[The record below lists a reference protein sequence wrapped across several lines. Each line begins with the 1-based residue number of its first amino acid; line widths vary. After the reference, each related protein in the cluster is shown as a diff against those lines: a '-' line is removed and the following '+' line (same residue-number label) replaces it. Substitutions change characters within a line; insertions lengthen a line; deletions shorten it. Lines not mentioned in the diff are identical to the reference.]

1 MAFLLLQILQ
11 SFFRSLCYE
20 SHCVTQE
27 FETNAVKNL
36 AGNFSS
42 LNPGGHKVSFKTDLK
57 VTVGAVD
64 VLSML
69 AYTIRTR

>member
-42 LNPGGHKVSFKTDLK
+42 LNPGCHKVSFKTDLK
-57 VTVGAVD
+57 VTVD